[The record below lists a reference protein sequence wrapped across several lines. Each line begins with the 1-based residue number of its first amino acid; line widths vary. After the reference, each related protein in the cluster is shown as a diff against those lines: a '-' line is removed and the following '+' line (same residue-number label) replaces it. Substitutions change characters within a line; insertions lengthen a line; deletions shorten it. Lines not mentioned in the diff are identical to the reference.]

1 MKEEAR
7 LVLKSTRKTLRTF
20 SWIIMTVHT
29 LIMSAFYAHA
39 IVIKMG
45 VLWVNITLLSVSI
58 LGFLSAVIYKRR
70 GLNKSEK
77 TIAKRRLR
85 NTKHFLKWAKILAKT
100 FSLGATLYGTYI
112 ATKNLSL
119 LSIITGFI
127 LVGLWITDVFI
138 EIIRLVFDI
147 HRRRVYEKIKREI
160 EVAKQS
166 KDKAVDNLNRV
177 KNSVKERMKNAKK
190 QLSKSK
196 EENQPNKSLNE

>member
-1 MKEEAR
+1 LIYKETNQYAY
-7 LVLKSTRKTLRTF
+7 
-20 SWIIMTVHT
+20 
-29 LIMSAFYAHA
+29 LITIGALLC
-39 IVIKMG
+39 VG
-45 VLWVNITLLSVSI
+45 VLLCLI
-58 LGFLSAVIYKRR
+58 RP
-70 GLNKSEK
+70 K
-77 TIAKRRLR
+77 T
-85 NTKHFLKWAKILAKT
+85 TKIFARE
-100 FSLGATLYGTYI
+100 
-112 ATKNLSL
+112 
-119 LSIITGFI
+119 GFI